1 MIQEKRHQESTLVE
15 QEDLHEVVI
24 LGVAE
29 EAIVIDIILE
39 EETEEGTM
47 TWAIGVIDMSLIE
60 DIHERDLLT
69 IDTPLTMRED
79 RHIMKE
85 GDQDHL
91 IKINSVCLSFYHQC
105 ST

>member
-24 LGVAE
+24 LEVAE
-29 EAIVIDIILE
+29 EATEIDMVILE
-39 EETEEGTM
+39 EEAEEGTM
-47 TWAIGVIDMSLIE
+47 TWATGIDMSLIE

-69 IDTPLTMRED
+69 IDTPPTMKED
-79 RHIMKE
+79 HHIMIE

-91 IKINSVCLSFYHQC
+91 IN
-105 ST
+105 